1 MKLEYNFVVDKTL
14 SKTKNNPNR
23 NNYQIKFRSQ
33 LIVLWFTPCFVITI
47 QVFVDIAPK
56 LEAVKIVIY
65 SSLITKKEGN
75 LILLT
80 WLS

>member
-33 LIVLWFTPCFVITI
+33 LIVL
-47 QVFVDIAPK
+47 
-56 LEAVKIVIY
+56 
-65 SSLITKKEGN
+65 
-75 LILLT
+75 
-80 WLS
+80 